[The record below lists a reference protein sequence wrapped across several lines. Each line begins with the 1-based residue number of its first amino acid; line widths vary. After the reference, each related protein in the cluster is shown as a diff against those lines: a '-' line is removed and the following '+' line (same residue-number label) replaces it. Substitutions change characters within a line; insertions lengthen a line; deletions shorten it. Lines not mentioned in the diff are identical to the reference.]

1 MSAQDLWRRNMISF
15 FGLSCTAFS
24 TSLFEDGNSITL
36 LELSLPLVT
45 TLGLFAESLDTS
57 FTNRVIVQE
66 C

>member
-15 FGLSCTAFS
+15 FGLSRTAFS

-36 LELSLPLVT
+36 LEPSFPLVI

-57 FTNRVIVQE
+57 LTNRVIVQE
-66 C
+66 Y